1 LTELKGASNV
11 RSSARQSGELPERS
25 SVNDWAVAS
34 ILFVCMFGG
43 ALLGMLLRSILPK
56 HNFSEESKDVVRL
69 GTGLVATMAA
79 LVLGL
84 LVASAKGTFD
94 VQKNGIDQ
102 LSANLI
108 LLDSALA
115 EYGPEAQ
122 ESRVTL
128 RHIVSD
134 ALKRIWPKEE
144 SEVSTFAPATMEG
157 SRTLYP
163 MIQDLTPANDKQR
176 RLQSTALQIAVELAR
191 TRWLLVAQEKS
202 EAIPT
207 PFLVVLVFWLAA
219 LFVSFGL
226 FASPNPMVVG
236 TLIVCSLSVSG
247 ALFLILELAEPFAGI
262 IQVSSAPLRSTLAL
276 LGQ

>member
-1 LTELKGASNV
+1 
-11 RSSARQSGELPERS
+11 
-25 SVNDWAVAS
+25 VNDWAIAS
-34 ILFVCMFGG
+34 ILFVCMFGS
-43 ALLGMLLRSILPK
+43 ALLGMFLRHLLPE
-56 HNFSEESKDVVRL
+56 HNFSEESKDVIRL
-69 GTGLVATMAA
+69 GTGLVGTMAA

-94 VQKNGIDQ
+94 VEKNGMDQ

-108 LLDSALA
+108 LLDNTLA

-122 ESRVTL
+122 ESRDTL
-128 RHIVSD
+128 RRIVSD

-144 SEVSTFAPATMEG
+144 SEASTFAPATMAG

-163 MIQDLTPANDKQR
+163 MIQDLTLATDKQR

-202 EAIPT
+202 ETIPT

-226 FASPNPMVVG
+226 FAPPNPAVIATLMV
-236 TLIVCSLSVSG
+236 CALSVSG
-247 ALFLILELAEPFAGI
+247 AIFLILELADPFEGL
-262 IQVSSAPLRSTLAL
+262 IQVSSAPLRNAFAL
-276 LGQ
+276 LGK

>member
-1 LTELKGASNV
+1 
-11 RSSARQSGELPERS
+11 
-25 SVNDWAVAS
+25 VNDWAIAS

-43 ALLGMLLRSILPK
+43 ALLGMFLRYILPE

-94 VQKNGIDQ
+94 VQKSGMDQ

-108 LLDSALA
+108 LLDTALA

-122 ESRVTL
+122 GSRDSL
-128 RHIVSD
+128 RHVVSD

-163 MIQDLTPANDKQR
+163 LIQDLAPANDKQR
-176 RLQSTALQIAVELAR
+176 RLQSTALQIAIELAR

-202 EAIPT
+202 DTIPM

-226 FASPNPMVVG
+226 FAPPNATVIATLMV
-236 TLIVCSLSVSG
+236 CALSVSG
-247 ALFLILELAEPFAGI
+247 AIFLILELAEPFEGL
-262 IQVSSAPLRSTLAL
+262 IQVSSAPLRNAFAL
-276 LGQ
+276 LGK

>member
-1 LTELKGASNV
+1 
-11 RSSARQSGELPERS
+11 
-25 SVNDWAVAS
+25 VNDWAIAS
-34 ILFVCMFGG
+34 ILFVCMFGS
-43 ALLGMLLRSILPK
+43 ALLGMFLRHLLPE

-94 VQKNGIDQ
+94 VQKNGMDQ
-102 LSANLI
+102 LSANLV
-108 LLDSALA
+108 LLDTAPA

-122 ESRVTL
+122 GSRDTL
-128 RHIVSD
+128 RGMVSD
-134 ALKRIWPKEE
+134 ALKRIWPEE
-144 SEVSTFAPATMEG
+144 KSEIPTFAPATMAG
-157 SRTLYP
+157 GRTLYP
-163 MIQDLTPANDKQR
+163 MMQDLTPVIDKQS
-176 RLQSTALQIAVELAR
+176 RLQATALQITVELAR

-226 FASPNPMVVG
+226 FAPPNATVVATLMV
-236 TLIVCSLSVSG
+236 CALSVSG
-247 ALFLILELAEPFAGI
+247 AIFLILELADPFKGL
-262 IQVSSAPLRSTLAL
+262 IQISSTPLRNTFTL